1 MVSTVSGGLSRLDRS
16 QAPAKS
22 PRAGLEGQTRANAR
36 EQSFPGGRDV
46 HQFPQV
52 QDPRSRHR
60 RLLSLPSFGA
70 GAIGIAAKKFLVS
83 ADDSFSKK
91 FLIGVGV
98 AVLTAGTG
106 LVPFLLAGAGQQTK
120 ADLNAAKQEAATN
133 RYGG

>member
-1 MVSTVSGGLSRLDRS
+1 MSIT
-16 QAPAKS
+16 S
-22 PRAGLEGQTRANAR
+22 PKFKT
-36 EQSFPGGRDV
+36 PIRDIAAT
-46 HQFPQV
+46 
-52 QDPRSRHR
+52 
-60 RLLSLPSFGA
+60 LLSLPSFGA

-83 ADDSFSKK
+83 ADDAFSKK

-106 LVPFLLAGAGQQTK
+106 LVPYILAGAGQQTK